1 MKSSHIV
8 FALSCALL
16 LNHAAIA
23 DESESSRI
31 DQIIVSGART
41 PLTINQMGSAVTV
54 ITRDEIQRREARQV
68 TELLRSVPG
77 FSVSHTGVAGS
88 QAQVR
93 VRGAE
98 ANHILVLI
106 DGVRANDPATGDEF
120 RWEYLST
127 GNIER
132 IEIVRG
138 PQSSLWGSDAVAA
151 VVHIIT
157 RSEQAASGING
168 YAEGGSFGTA
178 NAGLDGAFSGDRWT
192 LSGGVESLATDGSNV
207 SRTGSEKDDSDLTTA
222 NLSARF
228 SAAEALSFNVGLR
241 STDAYS
247 QFDPVDYFV
256 TGLPGLR

>member
-1 MKSSHIV
+1 MKTYYYLIT
-8 FALSCALL
+8 FCAALF
-16 LNHAAIA
+16 LNLPAIA
-23 DESESSRI
+23 AESEADKI

-41 PLTINQMGSAVTV
+41 PLTINQIGNSSTV
-54 ITRDEIQRREARQV
+54 ITRDQIERREARNV
-68 TELLRSVPG
+68 TDLLRSVPG
-77 FSVSHTGVAGS
+77 FSISHSGVAGS

-157 RSEQAASGING
+157 QSEEAGSSFDA
-168 YAEGGSFGTA
+168 YAEGGSFSTA
-178 NAGLDGAFSGDRWT
+178 NA
-192 LSGGVESLATDGSNV
+192 
-207 SRTGSEKDDSDLTTA
+207 
-222 NLSARF
+222 
-228 SAAEALSFNVGLR
+228 
-241 STDAYS
+241 
-247 QFDPVDYFV
+247 
-256 TGLPGLR
+256 